1 VLDDPQ
7 AAYVLVATCEYIRL
21 YPISHVVAGD
31 RTVAKRVHLPGPL
44 LFASCFTAAG
54 GPALAALVGQGGEV
68 ALQVSWCGEGR
79 GGKRTGQRCV
89 TSQAGN
95 HTQHSDG
102 RAS

>member
-7 AAYVLVATCEYIRL
+7 AAYVLVATCEYLRL

-31 RTVAKRVHLPGPL
+31 RTVAKRVHLEGPL

-68 ALQVSWCGEGR
+68 ALQVR
-79 GGKRTGQRCV
+79 R
-89 TSQAGN
+89 
-95 HTQHSDG
+95 
-102 RAS
+102 